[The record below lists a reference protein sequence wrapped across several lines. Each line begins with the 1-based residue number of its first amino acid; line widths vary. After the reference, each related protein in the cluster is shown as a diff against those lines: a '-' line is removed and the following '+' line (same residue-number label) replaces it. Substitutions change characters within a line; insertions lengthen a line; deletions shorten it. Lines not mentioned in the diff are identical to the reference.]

1 VKDEAMAM
9 AQRIAQGA
17 PLSNRFHK
25 AMLQKLRGELP
36 LTEDDH
42 ARLGDFAYTEDFRE
56 ATRAFIEK
64 RKPVW
69 RGR

>member
-1 VKDEAMAM
+1 
-9 AQRIAQGA
+9 
-17 PLSNRFHK
+17 
-25 AMLQKLRGELP
+25 MLQKLRGELP